1 MSSPY
6 RTTTD
11 RRSNLLTRATY
22 AAGALTAGVAVI
34 TGLLIT
40 KVAQSQAATTSNSSG
55 TGTAAQNNNNG
66 FSQPG
71 DNFDQGGFVG
81 GGQDLGSSG
90 GSHGS

>member
-11 RRSNLLTRATY
+11 RRSALLSRATY
-22 AAGALTAGVAVI
+22 AAGALTAGVAVV

-40 KVAQSQAATTSNSSG
+40 KVAQSQAATTSKSTG
-55 TGTAAQNNNNG
+55 TGSIAQNDNG

-71 DNFDQGGFVG
+71 DDFGQGGFVG
-81 GGQDLGSSG
+81 GGQGQGSAG
-90 GSHGS
+90 GSNGS